1 MKWLSKRGR
10 IYRTQEGTTRA
21 HLYYWIRHEGVKHF
35 EAGYY
40 GFGKE
45 ITFLDTHYNLG
56 KARRFST
63 VGEAKRFC
71 EKRDNEAVVIE
82 EKVGA

>member
-1 MKWLSKRGR
+1 MKWNIKRGR

-21 HLYYWIRHEGVKHF
+21 HLYYWVRHEGVNHF

-40 GFGKE
+40 GFGRE
-45 ITFLDTHYNLG
+45 ITYLDTYRELG
-56 KARRFST
+56 RPRRFST

-71 EKRDNEAVVIE
+71 EAKDRETILIE
-82 EKVGA
+82 EVIA

>member
-1 MKWLSKRGR
+1 MKWGNKIGR
-10 IYRTQEGTTRA
+10 IYRSKHGTTRA
-21 HLYYWIRHEGVKHF
+21 HLYYWIRHEGVRHF

-56 KARRFST
+56 QPRRFST

-71 EKRDNEAVVIE
+71 EKRDANDVIIE
-82 EKVGA
+82 GVTA